1 MKKTIILIACT
12 LFFSLTSFAHTR
24 DFQTAKLVD
33 VTYDDVLHGGSSQR
47 HPIYK
52 INLDDMLYSAEG
64 DKVKHNADPAH
75 GLVVVDEVRVA
86 IEGDRL
92 YLRRADGKYIKANI
106 VKRQRAEGFLG
117 RWFSKK

>member
-1 MKKTIILIACT
+1 MKKFSIIACA
-12 LFFSLTSFAHTR
+12 LLFSLASFAHTR

-33 VTYDDVLHGGSSQR
+33 VGYDDVMHSGSSQR

-52 INLDDMLYSAEG
+52 VKLGDVIYSAEG

-75 GLVVVDEVRVA
+75 GLVVGDDVRVA

-92 YLRRADGKYIKANI
+92 YLRRADGKDIKANI
-106 VKRQRAEGFLG
+106 VKRQRAEGFFG
-117 RWFSKK
+117 KWFSKK